1 MEAVMPDN
9 NPLVVSLLMLGAFV
23 LASLVPFIR

>member
-1 MEAVMPDN
+1 MEAAMPDD

-23 LASLVPFIR
+23 LASLTPLIR